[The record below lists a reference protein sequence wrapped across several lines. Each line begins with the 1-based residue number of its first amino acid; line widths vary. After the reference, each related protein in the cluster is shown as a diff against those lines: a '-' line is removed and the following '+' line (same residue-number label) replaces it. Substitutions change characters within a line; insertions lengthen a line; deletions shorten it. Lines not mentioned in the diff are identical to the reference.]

1 MKKRYDHIIKGGT
14 ILCMDASFTVLEDH
28 FILIDDGKIVDILPV
43 DVIRDY
49 RADCVQDARN
59 CLVIPALINAH
70 SHLPMTYF
78 RGLADDLPL
87 DKWLGEYIWPLEAK
101 MVTGDFVYDAAL
113 HGAAEMLKNGICL
126 TNDMYF
132 HCDKIAEAVT
142 KAGMRAIVSY
152 AIIER
157 DPNTPHKSYEANM
170 LALDEY
176 CRDYPLV
183 DCSFAPHAI
192 YTCSKDLLKS
202 AADFA
207 LKHDWLLHTHLSE
220 TRGELENCLKEH
232 GKRPL
237 DYLADLGWLEAKCLF
252 AHGVWLSNEELKRLG
267 KSRSAIAVCTD
278 SNLKLAS
285 GFAPLKAM
293 REQGVCYALGVDG
306 VASNNNLDLLEE
318 LSTTSK
324 LHKALNADPEF
335 LPARE
340 AFAHVSIEAA
350 KALGKADSLGSL
362 EKGKAADICIID
374 TTNLQSSPLYNP
386 YSQLLYAMGSHQMR
400 DVMVAGTYAVQDYR
414 LTNLDEAELVDT
426 ANRYKSKILREL
438 NIEKHTKP

>member
-14 ILCMDASFTVLEDH
+14 ILCMDASFTVLDDH
-28 FILIDDGKIVDILPV
+28 FILFDDGKIVDILPV

-113 HGAAEMLKNGICL
+113 HGAAEMLKNGVCL
-126 TNDMYF
+126 PNDMYF

-183 DCSFAPHAI
+183 DCSFATHAI
-192 YTCSKDLLKS
+192 YPCSKDLLKS

-293 REQGVCYALGVDG
+293 REQGVCYALGSDG
-306 VASNNNLDLLEE
+306 VASNNNLDILAEMDC
-318 LSTTSK
+318 TAK
-324 LHKALNADPEF
+324 LHKAITGDPCF
-335 LPARE
+335 LPAPQVL
-340 AFAHVSIEAA
+340 AMATIESAR
-350 KALGKADSLGSL
+350 ALGVERRRGSL
-362 EKGKAADICIID
+362 EAGKDADICILSL
-374 TTNLQSSPLYNP
+374 NGVESQPLYNP
-386 YSQLLYAMGSHQMR
+386 YSQVVYNLGSKQVR
-400 DVMVAGTYAVQDYR
+400 DVVIQGEVVLRHGKLQK
-414 LTNLDEAELVDT
+414 LDEAELLGFSRKYQNQIK
-426 ANRYKSKILREL
+426 AEL
-438 NIEKHTKP
+438 KL